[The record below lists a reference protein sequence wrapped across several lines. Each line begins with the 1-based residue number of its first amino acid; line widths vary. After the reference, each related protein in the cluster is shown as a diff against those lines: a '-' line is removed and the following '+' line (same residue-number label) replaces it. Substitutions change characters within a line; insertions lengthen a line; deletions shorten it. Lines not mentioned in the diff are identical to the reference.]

1 MSKILTII
9 VPVYN
14 GERFIGDCLTSLVNQ
29 ATRDVEIIVVN
40 DGSTD
45 GTERIVQAEFRR
57 DLDSGDLTCLS
68 VPNAGVSVARNLGLD
83 RASGEYVAFVD
94 ADDIVAANYVA
105 TVLAATAESP
115 DIIEFGYGSIDEHG
129 TTLKDRCFV
138 HTRFGR
144 HARGEVLDTVFAA
157 CLWYPFLR
165 AFRRELF
172 HEVRFPAGVRFCE
185 DVIAV
190 SAVYKRAGTIVTLP
204 NVLYHYRINP
214 TGATLNAK
222 PDYATNLIDYY
233 RRIAD
238 DQSFANKALKIG
250 LGYTIRGCIAKTTD
264 PLGRMPPDIEADIR
278 TLAFTPSLLYH
289 VRGRLLAYA
298 ICGPILYFVKRLV
311 R

>member
-1 MSKILTII
+1 MNKTLTII

-14 GERFIGDCLTSLVNQ
+14 GERFIGDCLASLVNQ
-29 ATRDVEIIVVN
+29 ATNDVEIVVVN
-40 DGSTD
+40 DGLTD
-45 GTERIVQAEFRR
+45 GTDQIIQAEFRR
-57 DLDSGDLTCLS
+57 SLDRGDLTYLS
-68 VPNAGVSVARNLGLD
+68 VPNGGVSAARNLGLE

-94 ADDIVAANYVA
+94 ADDIVAPDYVT
-105 TVLAATAESP
+105 TVLDATAESP
-115 DIIEFGYGSIDEHG
+115 DIIEFGYGSIDEYG
-129 TTLKDRCFV
+129 TMLKDRCFV

-165 AFRRELF
+165 VFRRDLF
-172 HEVRFPAGVRFCE
+172 RKVRFPAGVRFCE
-185 DVIAV
+185 DVIAL
-190 SAVYKRAGTIVTLP
+190 SAAYKLADTILTLP
-204 NVLYHYRINP
+204 DVLYHYRVNP
-214 TGATLNAK
+214 TGATLNVK

-238 DQSFANKALKIG
+238 DRSFANKALKIG
-250 LGYTIRGCIAKTTD
+250 LGYTIRGCIAKTID

-278 TLAFTPSLLYH
+278 TLALTPRLFYH